1 MGDYNIAIDGPAGAG
16 KSSVAQ
22 QVAKSLHMTYVDTG
36 AMYRALA
43 LLALEIQCDLES
55 EEQLVQLLTASTI
68 TLKHDEHGQRVIANG
83 KDVTEEIRSQLV
95 SRHASTVAKHPRV
108 RQLMVEKQREMA
120 RDGHVVMDGRDIG
133 TRVLPNACCKIFLT
147 ASVEERARRRYEQLL
162 AKGEKPSYQEIYQ
175 EIQVR
180 DQRDRERAASPLI
193 QADDAILIDTTAFT
207 LEEVVSQI
215 IAHYQQKVGQE

>member
-55 EEQLVQLLTASTI
+55 EEQLVQLLTGSTI